1 WLAFAWSGVPILA
14 GIFLLGRILES
25 ERHPLAGIATTV
37 GVVGAIVQLVGLLR
51 WVFVVPGLAE
61 THAAADATDASRSA
75 AEVTFEAIHQYG
87 GVVLGE
93 HLGQLFTIAWI
104 VMVSAMMFR
113 STIFRPWL
121 GWFGLFAAAVY
132 SIAQLELIAT
142 VIDDFPNWEQAGLIG
157 SLLWL
162 TWMFITGIRLLTT
175 KTFPTSAS
183 R

>member
-1 WLAFAWSGVPILA
+1 MTAP
-14 GIFLLGRILES
+14 R
-25 ERHPLAGIATTV
+25 
-37 GVVGAIVQLVGLLR
+37 
-51 WVFVVPGLAE
+51 
-61 THAAADATDASRSA
+61 
-75 AEVTFEAIHQYG
+75 AEVTFDAIHQYG

-104 VMVSAMMFR
+104 VMVSAMMLR

-142 VIDDFPNWEQAGLIG
+142 VIDDFPNWSKQASSDHSCG
-157 SLLWL
+157 SPGCSSSV
-162 TWMFITGIRLLTT
+162 FRLVTT